1 MSKSRRRSNV
11 FEWFKWLYC
20 QMPNCK
26 QSFRSNLSFIWFY
39 KWRSNFFF
47 DNIDTS
53 FSECNFSNNTING
66 HDISFGGG
74 ISLVN
79 ASKLSCRKCYFTSK
93 YYLESNSSPNI
104 TIDECLFT
112 NNTTKSH
119 KTYCW
124 AIFYEAS
131 HKKISTSLRSSL
143 SFNNVT
149 FKNNKAYS
157 YTSSIGGAISI
168 KTTFDYF
175 NITFISSFQ
184 KVTYMNNTAYS
195 ESSSSFG
202 GVIWFSSFC
211 SVLSIIPKF
220 YFISDCYILPLIFNF
235 WS

>member
-1 MSKSRRRSNV
+1 M
-11 FEWFKWLYC
+11 
-20 QMPNCK
+20 
-26 QSFRSNLSFIWFY
+26 
-39 KWRSNFFF
+39 
-47 DNIDTS
+47 
-53 FSECNFSNNTING
+53 NT
-66 HDISFGGG
+66 
-74 ISLVN
+74 
-79 ASKLSCRKCYFTSK
+79 SKLSCRKCYFTNNYVIAKNSYSYRGAISIK

-119 KTYCW
+119 KTFGV
-124 AIFYEAS
+124 AIFYEDS

-157 YTSSIGGAISI
+157 YTSSIGGVITI

-184 KVTYMNNTAYS
+184 KVTCMNNTAYS